1 MDLGR
6 RTILEPLFDALQ
18 PATALI
24 CWIDQEPHPAPELP
38 GAGHATVTSCTPE
51 ELEGA
56 LGAGRGRDVV
66 WLRGRPSWHVVRALT
81 SVIAERVAATGV
93 APVVVVEGGP
103 ADAAPLER
111 VESTKEGI
119 RLALSDL
126 GRELDRE
133 GVLLWCAPGRGVG
146 AWVPRGTV
154 ARLQP

>member
-1 MDLGR
+1 
-6 RTILEPLFDALQ
+6 
-18 PATALI
+18 
-24 CWIDQEPHPAPELP
+24 
-38 GAGHATVTSCTPE
+38 
-51 ELEGA
+51 
-56 LGAGRGRDVV
+56 
-66 WLRGRPSWHVVRALT
+66 ALT

-154 ARLQP
+154 ARLQPWLDGGRAGLDATRVEHLRNIELDARNFALFELLDQSQRDATAVVRSARFRL